1 MYIIIRLSIKRPPGL
16 KGVGKMDNIECK
28 WDVRGS
34 ERVVRMSIPAAYIGE
49 GETATDV
56 ARRLVGERAK
66 VRSTL
71 TGPTTHVVTLESLIL
86 AGGEEYPFAMFAAS
100 DIVAKSM
107 PKTIPSCRDCGA
119 PGPCDSRGLGYNCGC
134 ACE

>member
-1 MYIIIRLSIKRPPGL
+1 MEA
-16 KGVGKMDNIECK
+16 IECK
-28 WDVRGS
+28 WEMRGN
-34 ERVVRMSIPAAYIGE
+34 ERVVRMSIPTALIAE

-71 TGPTTHVVTLESLIL
+71 TGPTTDVVTLANLIL
-86 AGGEEYPFAMFAAS
+86 AGGEDYPFALFTVT
-100 DIVAKSM
+100 DITRRPA
-107 PKTIPSCRDCGA
+107 PKKLPNCRDCGV